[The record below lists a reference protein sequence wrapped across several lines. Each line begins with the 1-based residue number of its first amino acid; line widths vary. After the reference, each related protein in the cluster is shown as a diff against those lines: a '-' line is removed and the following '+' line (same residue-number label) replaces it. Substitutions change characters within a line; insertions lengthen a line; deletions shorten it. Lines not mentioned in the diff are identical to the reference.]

1 MPTTAV
7 ARLAWW
13 EQPTLLLIALR
24 NLDAS
29 GYTNSVM
36 PEADLVV
43 SNLSRE
49 FSTTDGSLP
58 ILTGIDL
65 SMQRGDA
72 LVVTGPSGSGKSTLL
87 YIVGTLD
94 EPSAGE
100 VRILGTDPFALN
112 SAKQANFR
120 NEHIGFIFQDHHLL
134 PQCSVLENVLVPA
147 LAGNGAGKDEEKR
160 AKDLLERVGL
170 GHRVTHRP
178 AQISGGEK
186 QRVAVCRA
194 LINRPAILLADEP
207 TGNLDQKTAESVGS
221 LLLEM
226 SREEQTLL
234 ICVTHS
240 QELAGTFPQHRE
252 LKDGKLVDAP

>member
-1 MPTTAV
+1 
-7 ARLAWW
+7 
-13 EQPTLLLIALR
+13 
-24 NLDAS
+24 
-29 GYTNSVM
+29 M

-49 FSTTDGSLP
+49 FAAADGSLP

-65 SMQRGDA
+65 SMKRGDA

-94 EPSAGE
+94 EPSSGE

-112 SAKQANFR
+112 SAKQAHFR

-134 PQCSVLENVLVPA
+134 PQCNVLENVLVPS
-147 LAGNGAGKDEEKR
+147 LAGKGAGKDEEKR

-170 GHRVTHRP
+170 GHRITHRP

-240 QELAGTFPQHRE
+240 QDLAATFPQHRE
-252 LKDGKLVDAP
+252 LKEGRLVDARSGRV